1 MKTRYRILIWFF
13 ISGLLY
19 LLFLGS
25 RINDIDKIE
34 QVINVLLEMREVD
47 AQLNESILKNRY
59 NIERNYD
66 RIETS
71 VNSIKNL
78 IYILESLSN
87 TMNFG
92 KDSKFKDNLEVLK
105 KDFLIKSDN
114 IEKFKENNAIYNNSI
129 SLIPISIRLN
139 IRNSTSPKELLDSL
153 LKNILF
159 FNLKNDKKSQLDAN
173 EIVEKLIKINIVKK
187 DEELNVLVKYCLI
200 ALNEK
205 ESLDKNLNNT
215 LESNFILSIEEVAD
229 SLTYSYKSEIKKS
242 SIYSVLLYS
251 LSVGVLLYTALILLK
266 LIISSYSLK
275 KVNIDLRELN
285 VSLEKFVPKEVLQL
299 LSIDSISTIKL
310 GKSVKREMTVLFSDI
325 RSFTSLSEKMSP
337 EENFEFINSYLKQMG
352 PIVRQHNGFIDK
364 FIGDAI
370 MALFKGEG
378 EDAILAGIQMLKELK
393 EYNEKHRNT
402 HFRPPLEI
410 GIGVHAGEMMFGTI
424 GENNRMETTVIS
436 DTVNLASRIESIT
449 KFYGVGFLISEYIYE
464 SLDFPEKF
472 KIRYIDKVRVKGK
485 NRPIKVFEVYSAD
498 SPEMIEKKDLTKLD
512 LEKAITKFYD
522 RDPKHAL
529 ELLKR
534 CKYNFPDDP
543 VIRYH
548 HDRCKKLIPKLMEP
562 EEEWNDATEPHF

>member
-139 IRNSTSPKELLDSL
+139 IRNSTSSKELLDSL

-159 FNLKNDKKSQLDAN
+159 FNLKNDKKSQIDAN
-173 EIVEKLIKINIVKK
+173 EIVQKLIKINIVKK

-275 KVNIDLRELN
+275 KVNIDLKELN

-337 EENFEFINSYLKQMG
+337 EENFEFINSYLNQMG

-378 EDAILAGIQMLKELK
+378 EDAILAGIQMLIELK

-402 HFRPPLEI
+402 PFRPPLEI

-449 KFYGVGFLISEYIYE
+449 KFYGVGFLISEHIFE
-464 SLDFPEKF
+464 SLDYPEKY

-485 NRPIKVFEVYSAD
+485 NRPIKIFEVYSAD
-498 SPEMIEKKDLTKLD
+498 SPEIIEKKDLTKID

-548 HDRCKKLIPKLMEP
+548 HDRCKKMIPKLMEP
-562 EEEWNDATEPHF
+562 EEEWDDATEPHF

>member
-464 SLDFPEKF
+464 SLDYPEKF

>member
-498 SPEMIEKKDLTKLD
+498 SPEMIEKKDLTKID

>member
-464 SLDFPEKF
+464 SLDYPEKF

-498 SPEMIEKKDLTKLD
+498 SPEMIEKKDLTKID

>member
-1 MKTRYRILIWFF
+1 MRTRYRILIWLF

-25 RINDIDKIE
+25 RINEIDKLE

-47 AQLNESILKNRY
+47 AHLNESILKNRY
-59 NIERNYD
+59 NIEKNYD
-66 RIETS
+66 RIESS

-78 IYILESLSN
+78 IYILETFSN
-87 TMNFG
+87 TMNFE
-92 KDSKFKDNLEVLK
+92 KDSKFKDNLEILK

-114 IEKFKENNAIYNNSI
+114 IEKFKENNAIYSNSI
-129 SLIPISIRLN
+129 SLIPISIRIN
-139 IRNSTSPKELLDSL
+139 IRNSSSPKELLDSL
-153 LKNILF
+153 LKNILY

-173 EIVEKLIKINIVKK
+173 EIVQKLIKINTVKK
-187 DEELNVLVKYCLI
+187 DEELNVLIKYCLI

-205 ESLDKNLNNT
+205 EALDKYLNNII
-215 LESNFILSIEEVAD
+215 ESNFILSIEEVAE
-229 SLTYSYKSEIKKS
+229 SLTFIYKSEFKKS

-251 LSVGVLLYTALILLK
+251 LSVGVLIYTAFILLK

-337 EENFEFINSYLKQMG
+337 EENFEFINSYLKHMG

-393 EYNEKHRNT
+393 DYNEIHRNT
-402 HFRPPLEI
+402 SYRPPLEI

-449 KFYGVGFLISEYIYE
+449 KFYGVGFLISEHIYE
-464 SLDFPEKF
+464 SLDHPDKF
-472 KIRYIDKVRVKGK
+472 KIRYVDKVRVKGK

-498 SPEMIEKKDLTKLD
+498 PPEMIEKKDLTKID
-512 LEKAITKFYD
+512 LEKAINKFYD
-522 RDPKHAL
+522 RDPKYAL

-548 HDRCKKLIPKLMEP
+548 HDRCKKMIPKLMEP
-562 EEEWNDATEPHF
+562 EEEWDDATEPHF

>member
-464 SLDFPEKF
+464 SLDYPEKF

-498 SPEMIEKKDLTKLD
+498 SPEMIEKKDLTKID

-562 EEEWNDATEPHF
+562 EEEWDDATEPHF